1 MSIWS
6 KQSLSLPWKPKLQEV
21 FLSNLN
27 RFPRKKNVLDAAAL
41 YTDGFLW
48 GDDAFLQFSQIGL
61 IEASRAYLCLESL
74 SCRKYSFQT

>member
-1 MSIWS
+1 
-6 KQSLSLPWKPKLQEV
+6 LQEV

-48 GDDAFLQFSQIGL
+48 GDHAFLQFSQIGL
-61 IEASRAYLCLESL
+61 IEASRAYLDLENCGLQEVVL
-74 SCRKYSFQT
+74 SKTKYHRETPC